1 MVRKKET
8 QTRGDTRE
16 EFKSRAK
23 KAVKLELKQEK
34 SSLDNLKSE
43 SDSEEQ
49 QFEIEE
55 ILDSKTK
62 K

>member
-8 QTRGDTRE
+8 QTRGETRE
-16 EFKSRAK
+16 EFKSRAT
-23 KAVKLELKQEK
+23 KAVKLEQEK
-34 SSLDNLKSE
+34 SSLDNLKSK